1 MTDVL
6 VRPSV
11 NDDIGAIQKIYKYE
25 VLNGTATFDKVP
37 PTEEELKDKR
47 QTIIESGFPYLV
59 AEKAGRVIGYSY
71 VSLYRERSAYSK
83 TVENAIYID
92 PDFRGMGVAT
102 KLLSALLPICKEIG
116 LKQVIAVIGDS
127 ENNGSIT
134 LHKNFGFRKV
144 GTMETVG
151 FKFDRWIDVVLMQ
164 KSL

>member
-1 MTDVL
+1 MTDIM
-6 VRPSV
+6 VRSSV
-11 NDDIGAIQKIYKYE
+11 NDDISAIQKFYKYE
-25 VLNGTATFDKVP
+25 VLNGTATFDTVP
-37 PTEEELKDKR
+37 PAEAELQDKR
-47 QTIIESGFPYLV
+47 QTIIENGFPYLV
-59 AEKAGRVIGYSY
+59 AEKDGMVIGYSY

-102 KLLSALLPICKEIG
+102 KLLNELLPRCEKIG

-127 ENNGSIT
+127 ENHGSIT

-144 GTMETVG
+144 GTMEKVG